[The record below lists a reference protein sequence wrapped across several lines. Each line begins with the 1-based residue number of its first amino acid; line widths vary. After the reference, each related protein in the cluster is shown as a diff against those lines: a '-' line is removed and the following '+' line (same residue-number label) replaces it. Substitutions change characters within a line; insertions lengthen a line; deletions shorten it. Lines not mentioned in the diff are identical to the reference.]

1 MSNSLP
7 LNHFLSVRPRA
18 AAEAPVKAPR
28 KTNHSKAPKV
38 GNVHLLLGGNG
49 RQTVSLERRAKGAI
63 VIENREQRL
72 ANEATKAEIGS
83 RRGLIKSHRR
93 CNAGV

>member
-7 LNHFLSVRPRA
+7 LNPFLSVRPRA
-18 AAEAPVKAPR
+18 QDTAPSKAPR
-28 KTNHSKAPKV
+28 KTNHSKAPKS
-38 GNVHLLLGGNG
+38 GNVHLLLDSNG

-72 ANEATKAEIGS
+72 ANEAKLARLVG
-83 RRGLIKSHRR
+83 
-93 CNAGV
+93 GVR